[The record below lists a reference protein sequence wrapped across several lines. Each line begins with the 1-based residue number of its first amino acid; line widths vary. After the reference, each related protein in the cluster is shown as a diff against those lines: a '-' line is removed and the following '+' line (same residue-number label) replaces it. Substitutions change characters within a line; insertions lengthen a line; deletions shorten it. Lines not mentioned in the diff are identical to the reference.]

1 MPDSIPVVLMGG
13 QTPSAPAPAKGVPT
27 HLFFLFAFPWLA
39 FLYFASRAAPT
50 LPLPALLV
58 LLVLSALPIAAAGIY
73 LSTVRQIRRLT
84 AFSRAGLLAALL
96 SGRAIRSAFWV
107 FWSIVASFFLLVEL
121 GSYKPAEWLA
131 LAALVPMFWLVFSL
145 SSSLARAEAR
155 PYLST
160 RFAIVAT
167 CLITPLLMIPLY
179 VVIRQH
185 LAEEPPWPTL
195 GDAVAATRANLP
207 EAPATPLIGELSQ
220 WVSYQAALKSFI
232 VSRLA
237 SLEESAAPF
246 LFALTQW
253 VVFVNGSIMLSCF
266 VIPPNELR
274 RIFAQALD
282 SDLPPPPSRARTLSI
297 LSVAL
302 ISTSLTLALFIRAD
316 RWAADDP
323 RPAGW
328 RSWLES
334 QIAISVEE
342 IDGRWFEKGTL
353 AAIRE
358 LQLQMANELEPLR
371 KDLIAEIDSSFD
383 LAASKTDV
391 FLDWYYSLGG
401 EYGRIIKMASGDL
414 ESLMAEKLREKLE
427 LDSVFAGVEERLG
440 KLSELQGE
448 AQAHFERERER
459 ILAANRIDREESQ
472 KVVVVAQAPPELFEL
487 PQAIWLTNLET
498 RLGISALAGLA
509 TGAAS
514 GTVSAIIVQRLL
526 GGQAFK
532 LAVQTVVRV
541 VATKAGGR
549 LVGAGAGAVAGGAA
563 GSVVPGVG
571 TVVGGIV
578 GGAIGLAAAV
588 GVDKIML
595 EIEQAVNR
603 EAFRQEI
610 LDSLELARSQLKAP
624 LLLPADPTFP

>member
-1 MPDSIPVVLMGG
+1 MPASIPIVSMGD
-13 QTPSAPAPAKGVPT
+13 QAPSAPAPAKGVTT
-27 HLFFLFAFPWLA
+27 HLFFLFALPWLA
-39 FLYFASRAAPT
+39 VLYFASRAAPA
-50 LPLPALLV
+50 LPLPALLA
-58 LLVLSALPIAAAGIY
+58 LLVLVALPIAAAGIY

-84 AFSRAGLLAALL
+84 AFSRAGLLATLL
-96 SGRAIRSAFWV
+96 SGRALRSAFWV
-107 FWSIVASFFLLVEL
+107 FWSIVASFLLLVEL

-145 SSSLARAEAR
+145 SSSFARAEAR

-179 VVIRQH
+179 VLVRQH
-185 LAEEPPWPTL
+185 LAGEPPWPTL
-195 GDAVAATRANLP
+195 GDAVAASRANLP

-237 SLEESAAPF
+237 SLEESASPF

-266 VIPPNELR
+266 VIPPNEFR

-302 ISTSLTLALFIRAD
+302 ISTTLTLTLFIRAD

-353 AAIRE
+353 ATIRE
-358 LQLQMANELEPLR
+358 LQLQMASELEPLR
-371 KDLIAEIDSSFD
+371 KELIAEIDSSFD

-401 EYGRIIKMASGDL
+401 EYGRIVKMAAGDL
-414 ESLMAEKLREKLE
+414 ESHMAEKLSEKLE
-427 LDSVFAGVEERLG
+427 LDSVFAGFEEKLG
-440 KLSELQGE
+440 KLSKLQGE
-448 AQAHFERERER
+448 AQAHFEREREK
-459 ILAANRIDREESQ
+459 ILAANRIDQDESQ
-472 KVVVVAQAPPELFEL
+472 KIIVVAQAPPELLEL
-487 PQAIWLTNLET
+487 PQPIWLTNLET
-498 RLGISALAGLA
+498 RLGLSVVTGLA
-509 TGAAS
+509 AGAVS
-514 GTVSAIIVQRLL
+514 GTVSSIIVQRLL

-578 GGAIGLAAAV
+578 GAAVGLATAV

-603 EAFRQEI
+603 EAFRAEI
-610 LDSLELARSQLKAP
+610 ISSLDEARSELKSH
-624 LLLPADPTFP
+624 LLPPPEPTYP